1 MKEESKKEYK
11 NIYEK
16 LTEMQEELKVKKD
29 QKNTFGNY
37 KYRSCEDILEKAKPL
52 LKKYKLT
59 QIITDETVLIGN
71 RYYVEAT
78 VLLINQEKADEQ
90 IKVKAKAREAE
101 EKKGMDASQVTG
113 TASSYARKYALNG
126 LYAIDDTKD
135 ADTDEYYKQTNYTN
149 KANNTKNNTKKNIAN
164 ERAIELLK
172 IFMQSY
178 KLEQN
183 EAYKRVMELLNLKN
197 LKPEN
202 LANISIEEF
211 NNIKKEIQ
219 V

>member
-78 VLLINQEKADEQ
+78 VLLINQENTDEQ

-135 ADTDEYYKQTNYTN
+135 ADTDEYYKQTNYINSTS
-149 KANNTKNNTKKNIAN
+149 KANNTKNIAN

-178 KLEQN
+178 KLEKN

-202 LANISIEEF
+202 LANITIEEF

-219 V
+219 A

>member
-59 QIITDETVLIGN
+59 QIISDETVLIGN

-78 VLLINQEKADEQ
+78 VLLINQEKTDEQ

-149 KANNTKNNTKKNIAN
+149 KANNTKNNNNLAN
-164 ERAIELLK
+164 NRA
-172 IFMQSY
+172 
-178 KLEQN
+178 
-183 EAYKRVMELLNLKN
+183 MELLQIFMKNYNLEKN
-197 LKPEN
+197 KAYERVMDLLNIKKLAVKD
-202 LANISIEEF
+202 LANITIEEF

-219 V
+219 A

>member
-78 VLLINQEKADEQ
+78 VLLINQENTDEQ
-90 IKVKAKAREAE
+90 IKVRAKAREAE

-135 ADTDEYYKQTNYTN
+135 ADTDEYYKQTNYTS
-149 KANNTKNNTKKNIAN
+149 KANNTKNNNNLAN
-164 ERAIELLK
+164 NRA
-172 IFMQSY
+172 
-178 KLEQN
+178 
-183 EAYKRVMELLNLKN
+183 MELLQIFMKNYNLEKN
-197 LKPEN
+197 KAYERVMDLLNIKKLAVKD
-202 LANISIEEF
+202 LANITIEEF

-219 V
+219 A

>member
-1 MKEESKKEYK
+1 MKEANKNEYK

-16 LTEMQEELKVKKD
+16 LTDMQEELKVKKD

-78 VLLINQEKADEQ
+78 VLLINQEKTDEQ

-135 ADTDEYYKQTNYTN
+135 ADTDEYYKQTNYTS

-219 V
+219 A